1 MGGYISRSFIY
12 ELINRV
18 DLVDLINS
26 YLSLRKTGRNYIATC
41 PFHHEKTPSFTVNPE
56 KQFYY
61 CFGCGAQGNAI
72 SFLMNYAHFEF
83 VEAVHELA
91 ARIGI
96 EVLYEQDSTPVAIT
110 SAALKVN
117 LYELLAQVAKYY
129 QQQLRQSQDA
139 INYLKQRG
147 LTGEIARDFGL
158 GYAPLGWNNLI
169 TTYGNTLEAKTHLLE
184 TGLIKTNAKGGYYDR
199 FRQRIMFPIVDG
211 RGRVIAFGGRLLHD
225 NSSEPKYLNSPETRL
240 FQKGQELYGW
250 YWARQTRPLPY
261 LVVVEGYL
269 DVITLAQYGVNN
281 AVATLGT
288 AVTREHLTRLFRV
301 VPEIRFCFDGDTAGQ
316 QAAWRTLERVL
327 PFLQDGQQ
335 VSFMFLPPGQDPDSL
350 LRQQGK
356 ATWESCLQQA
366 SPLSN
371 FLFATLQQQV
381 DLNYLDGK
389 TRLVKLAKP
398 LLKQLP
404 AGGYYQLLMIKEL
417 SKLTQIDVQRL
428 TNDINDINAAVE
440 SYPPKPSIPNKTLRE
455 YSLVE
460 QAIIHLLYNP
470 TLSQYVEYPN
480 EKLASLPN
488 EHIKLFLQLIE
499 LTKKDPKITLGV
511 IYEYWRG
518 TEYENVLNQLGLISQ
533 GEHTNLHLID
543 VEQEFQGTMARLH
556 EECDKQSQIIY
567 LTKKLANN
575 HLKITT
581 ELKNNS

>member
-1 MGGYISRSFIY
+1 MGGYISRSFIH

-18 DLVDLINS
+18 DLVDLIDS
-26 YLSLRKTGRNYIATC
+26 YLSLRKTGQNYIAIC

-72 SFLMNYAHFEF
+72 SFLMNYANFDF

-96 EVLYEQDSTPVAIT
+96 EVLYEQDNAPVATT
-110 SAALKVN
+110 SAAKVN
-117 LYELLAQVAKYY
+117 LYDLLAQVAKYY

-158 GYAPLGWNNLI
+158 GYAPSGWNNLI
-169 TTYGNTLEAKTHLLE
+169 TTFGNTLEAKTHLLA
-184 TGLIKTNAKGGYYDR
+184 TGLIKTNAKWGYYDQ

-225 NSSEPKYLNSPETRL
+225 NSSGPKYLNSPETRL

-250 YWARQTRPLPY
+250 YGARQTRPLPY

-269 DVITLAQYGVNN
+269 DVITLAQYGVKNV
-281 AVATLGT
+281 VATLGT

-301 VPEIRFCFDGDTAGQ
+301 VPEIRFCFDGDAAGKK
-316 QAAWRTLERVL
+316 AAWRTLERVL

-335 VSFMFLPPGQDPDSL
+335 VSFVLLPPGQDPDSL

-371 FLFATLQQQV
+371 FLFATLRQQV

-398 LLKQLP
+398 LLEQLP
-404 AGGYYQLLMIKEL
+404 AGGYYQLLMIQEL
-417 SKLTQIDVQRL
+417 SKLTQIDAQRL
-428 TNDINDINAAVE
+428 TNDLNAAVE
-440 SYPPKPSIPNKTLRE
+440 FYPPKPSIPKKTLRE

-460 QAIIHLLYNP
+460 QAIIYLLYDP

-480 EKLASLPN
+480 EELASLPD
-488 EHIKLFLQLIE
+488 EHLKLFLQLIE

-518 TEYENVLNQLGLISQ
+518 TEYENVINQLGLISQ

-543 VEQEFQGTMARLH
+543 VEQEFKGTMARLH
-556 EECDKQSQIIY
+556 EEYDKQSQIIY